1 MDEHYAQTVR
11 LLLTAAP
18 AVFDN
23 TIFAMKGGTAINLFI
38 QDMPRLSV
46 DIDVVYIPWQH
57 NREEALC
64 NIAAELE
71 QIRERLT
78 PLGLTV
84 RTLPATKNQS
94 ETKLFIE
101 NEVSQVKVEVNFV
114 FRGTVLPPIKHT
126 LSPMTST
133 AFSAELEVPLLVPDE
148 LYGSKLV
155 AALDRQ
161 HPRDLFDVW
170 RLFETGGLTDATIE
184 CFVTYLAGHNRPS
197 HEVLFGTDKNIE
209 REYNDHFVG
218 MTTDPVPLE
227 TLLSTRTRLREEL
240 SRRLIPDQRRFL
252 ISLSRAQ
259 PEWQLLKCPHAAELP
274 ALRWK
279 MENLEKFKKK
289 RPEDFSA
296 QADELERLLTQSG
309 HDSITD
315 RSCPLPTQA

>member
-1 MDEHYAQTVR
+1 MDERYAQTVR

-18 AVFDN
+18 AVFAND
-23 TIFAMKGGTAINLFI
+23 IFAMKGGTAINLFV

-46 DIDVVYIPWQH
+46 DIDVVYVPWQP
-57 NREEALC
+57 NREEALRD
-64 NIAAELE
+64 ISAELE
-71 QIRERLT
+71 NIRERLT

-84 RTLPATKNQS
+84 RTLPSKDQS

-101 NEVSQVKVEVNFV
+101 NEDCQVKVEVNFV
-114 FRGTVLPPIKHT
+114 FRGTVLPTVKLA
-126 LSPMTST
+126 LSPKTSMQ
-133 AFSAELEVPLLVPDE
+133 FSTEMEVPMLAPDE

-184 CFVTYLAGHNRPS
+184 CFVTYLAGGTRPF
-197 HEVLFGTDKNIE
+197 HEVLFGTDKDIE
-209 REYNDHFVG
+209 REYHNHFVG
-218 MTTDPVPLE
+218 MTTEPVPLE

-240 SRRLIPDQRRFL
+240 SQRLTPNQRRFL
-252 ISLSRAQ
+252 VSLSLAE
-259 PEWQLLKCPHAAELP
+259 PSWELLKCAHAAELP

-279 MENLEKFKKK
+279 LENLKKFSKK

-296 QADELERLLTQSG
+296 QAAELARLLAVPTT
-309 HDSITD
+309 DSNPTATTD
-315 RSCPLPTQA
+315 APQ